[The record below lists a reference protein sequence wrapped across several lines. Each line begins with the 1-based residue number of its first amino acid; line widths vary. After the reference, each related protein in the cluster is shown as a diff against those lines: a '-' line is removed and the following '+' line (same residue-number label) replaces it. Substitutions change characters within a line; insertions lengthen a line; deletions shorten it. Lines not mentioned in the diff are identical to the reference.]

1 MWKEGGGFQ
10 CGLCVFLTAY
20 FGVCDC
26 LLTDDRNLM
35 NLFQCLRFDASSPAF
50 LCHVISLQAF
60 EPQLKTTGCMVTH
73 YPCRLDGHHHFPVLS
88 SSVEDFEEGP
98 RYTNSH
104 RRFGLIRLH
113 PVCFHSLALMCS
125 YFTINSCL
133 SYCIV
138 SHCQTCYVRYEAVE
152 C

>member
-1 MWKEGGGFQ
+1 M
-10 CGLCVFLTAY
+10 CVFLTAF

-88 SSVEDFEEGP
+88 SSVGDFEEGP

-113 PVCFHSLALMCS
+113 PGVFSLSSFNVFIFYNKFMPFLLHRV
-125 YFTINSCL
+125 TL
-133 SYCIV
+133 SNMLC
-138 SHCQTCYVRYEAVE
+138 
-152 C
+152 